1 MNATRKS
8 ARSSRIRARGNS
20 MEALVRKIIG
30 VLGENPDRAGLRQTP
45 TRFVRALQHLTSGG
59 LRGAKVTLPK
69 RLERGRRKEIIFVRN
84 IPIASLCEHHILPF
98 FGRCHVAYIPNRQV
112 LRPREVARLID
123 SLCRRLHVQER
134 LTAQVA
140 RSLWEVARPRGVAV
154 VIEAAHLCMMMRGVE
169 KANAHAV
176 TSTML
181 GVFRRDPT
189 TRNQLIRLISDR
201 PTP

>member
-1 MNATRKS
+1 
-8 ARSSRIRARGNS
+8 

-30 VLGENPDRAGLRQTP
+30 ALGENPDRAGLRQTP

-59 LRGAKVTLPK
+59 LRGAKVTLPTK
-69 RLERGRRKEIIFVRN
+69 LESGRRNEMIFVRN

-112 LRPREVARLID
+112 LRPRKVARLID

-140 RSLWEVARPRGVAV
+140 RSLWEMARPRGVAV

-169 KANAHAV
+169 KANAQAV

-181 GVFRRDPT
+181 GVFRSDPT
-189 TRNQLIRLISDR
+189 TRNQLIQLISDR